1 MSEGRSVADTVS
13 EADWCAY
20 SIPVA
25 GDTASHEPPTSVAV
39 VAFHVRVPPPVL
51 VIVIVCL
58 SGLDWPTTA
67 LKAIAVGD
75 VSMIGVAG
83 CAMVSVTGKVCVP
96 AVELKTTA
104 PVYVLGARP
113 ATLTLTDGLAGVV
126 PFALPCP
133 STFSQCPSLSV
144 VVVALQFNDAE
155 HPCDTLKSTL
165 LAIDAGCD

>member
-1 MSEGRSVADTVS
+1 MSDGRSVADTVS
-13 EADWCAY
+13 EVDWCAD

-39 VAFHVRVPPPVL
+39 VAFHMRVPPPVF

-58 SGLDWPTTA
+58 SGLDWPATA
-67 LKAIAVGD
+67 LKAIAAGD

-96 AVELKTTA
+96 VVELKTTV
-104 PVYVLGARP
+104 PVYVPGARP
-113 ATLTLTDGLAGVV
+113 ATLTLTNGLAGVV
-126 PFALPCP
+126 PFALPPP
-133 STFSQCPSLSV
+133 STFSQCPPLSV

-155 HPCDTLKSTL
+155 HPCVTLKTTL
-165 LAIDAGCD
+165 LVIGAGCD